1 MNQAVPLL
9 VSHCEIGTTSNRK
22 LANSNSLIKMH
33 SQGMFDI
40 LITREDPQQNK
51 RDMDDSYTYSIDVED
66 TVIRLTT
73 SGNFDYLRAL
83 QMWREVIAA
92 CKEANCF
99 KILTISNVTNPLP
112 TAEVFNSSDFFT
124 SAGLDNRFK
133 LAVVTE
139 NPDVHESH
147 QVAATALKTKGSF
160 AASAFSREKEARRW
174 LEE

>member
-1 MNQAVPLL
+1 
-9 VSHCEIGTTSNRK
+9 
-22 LANSNSLIKMH
+22 
-33 SQGMFDI
+33 MFDI
-40 LITREDPQQNK
+40 LITREELQQNE
-51 RDMDDSYTYSIDVED
+51 RDMDDSYTYSIDPED

-99 KILTISNVTNPLP
+99 KILTISNVINPLP

-124 SAGLDNRFK
+124 SVGLDNRFQ

-160 AASAFSREKEARRW
+160 AASAFSNEREARRW
-174 LEE
+174 LEK

>member
-1 MNQAVPLL
+1 
-9 VSHCEIGTTSNRK
+9 
-22 LANSNSLIKMH
+22 
-33 SQGMFDI
+33 
-40 LITREDPQQNK
+40 
-51 RDMDDSYTYSIDVED
+51 MDDSYTYSIDSEN

-92 CKEANCF
+92 CKEADCF
-99 KILTISNVTNPLP
+99 KILTISNVINPLP

-124 SAGLDNRFK
+124 STGLDNRFQ

-139 NPDVHESH
+139 NADVHESH
-147 QVAATALKTKGSF
+147 QIAATALKTRGSF
-160 AASAFSREKEARRW
+160 AASAFSNEREARRW